1 MIDYRTLCV
10 WQCIAEYA
18 GAHNTSVSISTICES
33 CVERIGMNGAFLT
46 SGDPPQERVYTTDP
60 RASHV
65 VDLHFLHG
73 QGPGL
78 DAARIGRPVHAPDLG
93 SSACLLAW
101 PVFTRSAL
109 SAGIRAL
116 IAVPL
121 LVGQVV
127 IGLFGLYSCDPVVLH
142 EERRREVS
150 VFAEVAL
157 GLMLDGQSTPPGD
170 SARWLAVDAV
180 VHQASGIIA
189 AQLDVDIDES
199 LDRLRAHALAH
210 GRPLLEI
217 AREVVARR
225 LRFRPIPETGPN
237 NAPNS

>member
-33 CVERIGMNGAFLT
+33 CVERIGMNGAFLAC
-46 SGDPPQERVYTTDP
+46 GDPPQDRLYTTDP
-60 RASHV
+60 LADNV
-65 VDLHFLHG
+65 LDLHFLHG
-73 QGPGL
+73 QGPGA
-78 DAARIGRPVHAPDLG
+78 DAARVGGPVLAPDLG
-93 SSACLLAW
+93 SSASRLAW
-101 PVFTRSAL
+101 PAFTRSAL

-121 LVGQVV
+121 LVGRVV
-127 IGLFGLYSCDPVVLH
+127 IGLFGMYSRDPVVLH
-142 EERRREVS
+142 EERRLEVP

-157 GLMLDGQSTPPGD
+157 GLMLDGQRAPRED
-170 SARWLAVDAV
+170 SARWLADDAV

-189 AQLDVDIDES
+189 AQLDVGIEES
-199 LDRLRAHALAH
+199 LDRLRAHAIAH

-217 AREVVARR
+217 ARKVVAHR
-225 LRFRPIPETGPN
+225 LQFRPIPETDPN
-237 NAPNS
+237 KAPNA